1 MYPDYIKPVLDFLGA
16 LIGLIIVSPFII
28 VITVILYF
36 VNSGQPFF
44 IQARPGRKGHP
55 FNIIKFKTMNEKRDS
70 HGKLLPD
77 RERLTKTGWFL
88 RRTSLDE
95 LPQLINVLKG
105 ELSLIGPRP
114 LMMKYLPLYNE
125 EQARRHEVK
134 PGITGWAQVNGR
146 NTISFEEKFEKD
158 LYYINN
164 LSFWL
169 DMKILYLTV
178 ITFFKRKEVNST
190 NLEEMIFFEGTKD

>member
-36 VNSGQPFF
+36 VNFGQPFF

-55 FNIIKFKTMNEKRDS
+55 FSIIKFKTMNEKRDS

-114 LMMKYLPLYNE
+114 LMMRYLPLYNK